1 MRILNGQLVAF
12 LGDSIT
18 QHLVAVSD
26 WMETQTDG
34 LPPVGTSVVVD
45 RHENRGWTNLLESRI
60 HLSYPERII
69 RYLNAGIGGYSSRQ
83 MLARFEADI
92 LAHHPQ
98 WLLLSAGVV
107 EVRRTYQPERE
118 QDRVPLDEY
127 RTNLLTMTSK
137 ARNAGIK
144 VILLE
149 PTPHARPVADG
160 PPEVTLEDVNT
171 LTRQYAEGMRQV
183 AHETGAGF
191 VPLFEKF
198 LEIEHR
204 LKGRASLASLYADEV
219 HLGSKGD
226 LLYSQLVYQYLDS
239 DSF

>member
-1 MRILNGQLVAF
+1 MRILDGQLVAF

-34 LPPVGTSVVVD
+34 LPPVGTSVIVD
-45 RHENRGWTNLLESRI
+45 RHENRGWTSLLENRI
-60 HLSYPERII
+60 HLSYPERTI
-69 RYLNAGIGGYSSRQ
+69 RYLNAGIGGHSSRQ
-83 MLARFEADI
+83 MLARFDADI

-107 EVRRTYQPERE
+107 EVRRTYQPDRE

-127 RTNLLTMTSK
+127 IANLTTMITK
-137 ARNAGIK
+137 AQNADIQ

-149 PTPHARPVADG
+149 PTPHVRPVTDG
-160 PPEVTLEDVNT
+160 PPEVTLEEVNT
-171 LTRQYAEGMRQV
+171 LTQQYAKAMRQV

-191 VPLFEKF
+191 VPLFEIF
-198 LEIEHR
+198 LDVEHR
-204 LKGRASLASLYADEV
+204 LAGKASLYADEV

-239 DSF
+239 D

>member
-1 MRILNGQLVAF
+1 MRILDGQLVAF

-60 HLSYPERII
+60 CLAYPERTI
-69 RYLNAGIGGYSSRQ
+69 RYLNAGIGGHSSRQ
-83 MLARFEADI
+83 MLARFDGDI
-92 LAHHPQ
+92 LTHHPH

-107 EVRRTYQPERE
+107 EVRRTYQPDRE

-127 RTNLLTMTSK
+127 TTNLTTIITK
-137 ARNAGIK
+137 ALNDGIQ

-149 PTPHARPVADG
+149 PTPHARPVTDG
-160 PPEVTLEDVNT
+160 PPEVTLEEVNI
-171 LTRQYAEGMRQV
+171 LTQQYAGVMRQV
-183 AHETGAGF
+183 AHETGAVF
-191 VPLFEKF
+191 VPLFETF
-198 LEIEHR
+198 LDMERR
-204 LKGRASLASLYADEV
+204 LKGKASLYADEV

-226 LLYSQLVYQYLDS
+226 LLYSQLVYQYLDT
-239 DSF
+239 D